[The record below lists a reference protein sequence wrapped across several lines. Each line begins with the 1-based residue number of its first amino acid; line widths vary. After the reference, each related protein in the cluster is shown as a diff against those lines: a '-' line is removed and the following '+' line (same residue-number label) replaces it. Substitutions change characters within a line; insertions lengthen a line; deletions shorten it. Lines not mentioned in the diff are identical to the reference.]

1 MVLYVRKQEADGLDI
16 SAICKEFVNLKDSQW
31 ALFGYC

>member
-1 MVLYVRKQEADGLDI
+1 MVLYVHNQEADGIDI
-16 SAICKEFVNLKDSQW
+16 SEICKEFVNLKDSQW